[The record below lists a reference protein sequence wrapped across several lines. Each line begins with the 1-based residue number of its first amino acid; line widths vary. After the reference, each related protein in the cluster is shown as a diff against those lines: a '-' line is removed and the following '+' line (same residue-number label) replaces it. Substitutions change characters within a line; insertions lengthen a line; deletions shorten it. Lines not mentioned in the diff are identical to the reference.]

1 MHRGMVEP
9 QQEGTRR
16 WRKVVTLDIFLL
28 YASGNRLRRQ
38 RSNSKGTTKQVE
50 CQQLYHQAH
59 RETAHGHVYV
69 SRPSLANAPSQASG
83 IKQETNGTGRDQRGG
98 TSSQKNTGSEA
109 VERGGGVK
117 TSRCR
122 DKEIRQFRQDP
133 HLDIRES
140 LDSVRGNMRVY
151 SESLDSVRG
160 KWRWC
165 LREMVRSW

>member
-1 MHRGMVEP
+1 MGRGEINE
-9 QQEGTRR
+9 EG
-16 WRKVVTLDIFLL
+16 
-28 YASGNRLRRQ
+28 
-38 RSNSKGTTKQVE
+38 QV
-50 CQQLYHQAH
+50 H
-59 RETAHGHVYV
+59 
-69 SRPSLANAPSQASG
+69 
-83 IKQETNGTGRDQRGG
+83 K
-98 TSSQKNTGSEA
+98 KNTGSEA
-109 VERGGGVK
+109 VERGGGVR